1 MRNRIT
7 FQRTTFGE
15 NLILLCKRISKYSKC
30 QYVYLRIK
38 AFKKIKQTHK
48 VFIQKIERK
57 TLKNKSLD
65 QEQNYKQMGVSLLAL
80 AKSLETHYN

>member
-1 MRNRIT
+1 MLICKRT
-7 FQRTTFGE
+7 FQAFKVPTC
-15 NLILLCKRISKYSKC
+15 LLW
-30 QYVYLRIK
+30 IK
-38 AFKKIKQTHK
+38 AFDKPKQTHK

-80 AKSLETHYN
+80 AKSLETHFN